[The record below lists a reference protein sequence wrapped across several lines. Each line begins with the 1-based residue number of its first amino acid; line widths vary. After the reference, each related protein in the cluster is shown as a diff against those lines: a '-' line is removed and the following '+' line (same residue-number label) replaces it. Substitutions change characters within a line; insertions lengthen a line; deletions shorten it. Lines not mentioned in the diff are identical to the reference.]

1 MAHIPF
7 YLRDIFGG
15 RRGKRLVY
23 SEMEEENG
31 GPIYKISVLC
41 HPVLVVPKHS
51 VILPEEQIVTLAP
64 EILDTPLST

>member
-1 MAHIPF
+1 
-7 YLRDIFGG
+7 
-15 RRGKRLVY
+15 
-23 SEMEEENG
+23 MEEENG